1 MQSVSRAHR
10 HYFNYAAVILSGFLT
25 ALLIG
30 TCLLMLPISTV
41 QVGGLP
47 PLPALFTAT
56 SALCVTGLTI
66 VDTATYWTTFGK
78 VVILALIQVGG
89 FGVMSFAAV
98 LAQAVIRKESHS
110 TKLASAAERRS
121 STGQLGMILRRVLGI
136 SLLVE
141 LVAAI
146 LLTIRFLT
154 LEYSFPR
161 ALWHGLFHAVSA
173 FNNAGFALY
182 SDNMTSFV
190 GDWWLCLPLMV
201 AIIIGGLGFP
211 VIFQL
216 RTSFLK
222 PYSWSLH
229 TRMVLAGTAGLL
241 LFSSLIVTVSEW
253 NNPKTLGKL
262 PAADAL
268 LAGIFQA
275 VQTRTTGFNSV
286 DIGQMHDSTL
296 FVMDTF
302 MFIGGGPAGTAGGI
316 KITTMFALL
325 AIVATVI
332 RGRRQV
338 VVFGKSISFEVVYQA
353 VTVVVL
359 AFILVATATI
369 AILFLT
375 DFNLSQTLFEV
386 MSAFGTVGLSTGI
399 TPLLNYPAQFI
410 LIVLMIIGRLGPITV
425 ATALAFAPSASNI
438 SFPVERPII
447 G

>member
-1 MQSVSRAHR
+1 
-10 HYFNYAAVILSGFLT
+10 
-25 ALLIG
+25 
-30 TCLLMLPISTV
+30 
-41 QVGGLP
+41 
-47 PLPALFTAT
+47 
-56 SALCVTGLTI
+56 
-66 VDTATYWTTFGK
+66 
-78 VVILALIQVGG
+78 
-89 FGVMSFAAV
+89 MSFAAV

-110 TKLASAAERRS
+110 TMLASAAERRS
-121 STGQLGMILRRVLGI
+121 NTGQLGMMLRRVLGI

-141 LVAAI
+141 LIVAL
-146 LLTIRFLT
+146 LLTFRFLT
-154 LEYSFPR
+154 LEHSFPR
-161 ALWHGLFHAVSA
+161 ALGHGIFHAVSA

-182 SDNMTSFV
+182 PDNMASFV
-190 GDWWLCLPLMV
+190 GDWLVCLPIMA

-216 RTSFLK
+216 RTSLLK

-253 NNPKTLGKL
+253 TNPKTLGKL
-262 PAADAL
+262 PAPDAL

-296 FVMDTF
+296 LAMDMF
-302 MFIGGGPAGTAGGI
+302 MFIGAGPAGTAGGI

-325 AIVATVI
+325 AIVAAVV

-359 AFILVATATI
+359 AFILLATATI
-369 AILFLT
+369 AILVLT
-375 DFNLSQTLFEV
+375 DFNLSQVLFEV
-386 MSAFGTVGLSTGI
+386 TSAFGTVGLSTGI

-410 LIVLMIIGRLGPITV
+410 LIILMIIGRLGPITV